1 MEDINVKSIRY
12 PQAVDVKMEKL
23 ALKLGR
29 TKRALFIQMVDYFYK
44 SKKDPADLNDEMLKK
59 ELSNGINRI
68 ISFFKTQEQDL
79 LQPTFTQANT
89 LVTIA
94 NRRTEWINK
103 LNDWLNAHKKTV
115 DHVDERIGV
124 LEKAMEKTQKN
135 LDDKALLKSRFNK
148 ILEYYISQ
156 RESLGWPVSA
166 AKKEELQAQV
176 RQSLQNL

>member
-1 MEDINVKSIRY
+1 MEDINVKSVRY
-12 PQAVDVKMEKL
+12 PQAVDVKLEKL

-59 ELSNGINRI
+59 ELSNGISRI
-68 ISFFKTQEQDL
+68 IAFLKTQEQEL
-79 LQPTFTQANT
+79 LQPTFTHANT
-89 LVTIA
+89 MVTTA
-94 NRRTEWINK
+94 QRRTEWIIK
-103 LNDWLNAHKKTV
+103 LNDWLNAHKKAV
-115 DHVDERIGV
+115 DQVEQRMGN
-124 LEKAMEKTQKN
+124 LEKAIEKTQRS
-135 LDDKALLKSRFNK
+135 LDDKALLKSRFIK

-176 RQSLQNL
+176 RQSLENL

>member
-1 MEDINVKSIRY
+1 MEDINVKSVRY
-12 PQAVDVKMEKL
+12 PQVVDVKLEKL
-23 ALKLGR
+23 ARKLGR

-59 ELSNGINRI
+59 ELSNGVSRI
-68 ISFFKTQEQDL
+68 LSFMKTQEQEL
-79 LQPTFTQANT
+79 LQPTFTHANT
-89 LVTIA
+89 MVTTSQK
-94 NRRTEWINK
+94 RTEWIIK

-115 DHVDERIGV
+115 EQVDQRMGS
-124 LEKAMEKTQKN
+124 LEKAIEKTQKN
-135 LDDKALLKSRFNK
+135 LNDKALLKSRFTR

-176 RQSLQNL
+176 RQSLENL